1 MSSSLIL
8 NLGRRP
14 TKPLQVAAKSRFL
27 NFQQYLTY
35 FFTPP
40 IFDKLRT
47 SFSFTTI
54 NNIVVTDKERHAKAD
69 VHRSSS
75 LPSWV
80 GSLAGLF
87 STSVVIL

>member
-1 MSSSLIL
+1 M
-8 NLGRRP
+8 
-14 TKPLQVAAKSRFL
+14 
-27 NFQQYLTY
+27 
-35 FFTPP
+35 FFTPLF
-40 IFDKLRT
+40 INYLRT

-54 NNIVVTDKERHAKAD
+54 TNIVVTDEERPAKAV

-80 GSLAGLF
+80 ESLAGLF